1 MNFDLTDE
9 QQQLRDAVD
18 RFVRGSYG
26 FELRKRVLKS
36 ADGFDAK
43 VWSGLAE
50 LGLLGLLAP
59 EAHGGLALGPIETAL
74 AMQAAG
80 PALLV
85 EPWLDVA
92 VTATVLLNA
101 SGDDAASAALL
112 PAIASGERLVVVAH
126 QEAAGRGEVAFV
138 ETRAQP
144 KGGDFVLSGRKAVV
158 PGAGV
163 AHEWLVSAR
172 ESGDAIA
179 TSGVSVSAWRAA
191 HPACTCAHAPPST
204 AAAPPSSRS
213 PTRRCLHR
221 RASVRR
227 AARCRRSSAPATSRW
242 RRSVPKRWASCRPRS
257 TRRWST

>member
-1 MNFDLTDE
+1 MNFDLSDE

-26 FELRKRVLKS
+26 FELRKSVLKS

-50 LGLLGLLAP
+50 LGLLGLLVP
-59 EAHGGLALGPIETAL
+59 EAHGGLAQGPIETAL

-101 SGDDAASAALL
+101 LGDDAASAALL

-138 ETRAQP
+138 EMGVQA
-144 KGGDFVLSGRKAVV
+144 KGGDFVLNGRKAVV
-158 PGAGV
+158 PGAGIARPGAPTRADAGSLTSVNMSSAARRPSMV
-163 AHEWLVSAR
+163 AQPRTCTPVVPR
-172 ESGDAIA
+172 A
-179 TSGVSVSAWRAA
+179 TRNTDTPGV
-191 HPACTCAHAPPST
+191 
-204 AAAPPSSRS
+204 AAASPESRALTSHSCATPAPGTTALRPLSTKSPPF
-213 PTRRCLHR
+213 
-221 RASVRR
+221 A
-227 AARCRRSSAPATSRW
+227 
-242 RRSVPKRWASCRPRS
+242 
-257 TRRWST
+257 